1 MITLTAEAAE
11 HIQQQLDRR
20 GRGLG
25 IRISVRTTGCS
36 GLAYQLEF
44 VDDIQAGDLLVED
57 RGIKIWIAP
66 QSQPYLEGS
75 EMQWQQQ
82 GLNAGFEFVNP
93 QEKGR
98 CGCGESF
105 RV

>member
-44 VDDIQAGDLLVED
+44 VDDPNPEDTLVED
-57 RGIKIWIAP
+57 RGVQIWIAP
-66 QSQPYLEGS
+66 QSLPYLAGS